1 MDRISEN
8 STGGIKTTQRID
20 RYSLFSPQA
29 IDHTMF
35 WSSQTMHVKTI
46 IRIRRVV
53 VHVSYVWTK
62 SGKNIAVKSHELNF
76 GIADQTESRLDPV
89 EPRGLGSESDKGHN
103 PFLNRRESNRREWC
117 SHDRL
122 HSTRVPSRE
131 GHAMTLPCLSA
142 W

>member
-1 MDRISEN
+1 
-8 STGGIKTTQRID
+8 
-20 RYSLFSPQA
+20 
-29 IDHTMF
+29 
-35 WSSQTMHVKTI
+35 MHVKTI

-76 GIADQTESRLDPV
+76 GIADQTESRLDLV

-131 GHAMTLPCLSA
+131 GHATTLPCLSA